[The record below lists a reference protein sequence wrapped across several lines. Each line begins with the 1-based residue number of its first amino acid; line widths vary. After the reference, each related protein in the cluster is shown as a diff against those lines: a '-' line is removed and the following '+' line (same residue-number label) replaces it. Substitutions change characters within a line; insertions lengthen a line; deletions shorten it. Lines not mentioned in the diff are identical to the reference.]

1 MAGILA
7 EAVRPACST
16 PRGGRCRNHRS
27 SSRSCSPIRVPFP
40 AELRDLVERSI
51 TMWVALIGTIT
62 FELFGHLHKTVS
74 DYRGYFDRAMVV
86 AAEAV
91 GLDIDLVPPT

>member
-1 MAGILA
+1 
-7 EAVRPACST
+7 
-16 PRGGRCRNHRS
+16 
-27 SSRSCSPIRVPFP
+27 
-40 AELRDLVERSI
+40 
-51 TMWVALIGTIT
+51 MWVALIGTIT